1 MNQNTQESA
10 MKRYRLLLVV
20 VTLAFS
26 AMACQFAT
34 QLTDQMSS
42 SGDAIFRDD
51 FSQPYSGWMRGTE
64 LPNGGISDYSDG
76 KFRILVN
83 EPNFDYWSIPK
94 LSFRNT
100 RIEADAV
107 RLAGPDINRFGL
119 ICRYK
124 DELNYYFFIISSDG
138 YYGVGKVKDDHL
150 QLIGMGEMLPSDAIL
165 SGSGLNHLRADCI
178 GDQLFFYVNGRLL
191 TQVSDSDFPS
201 GDVGILA
208 GTFNEPGV
216 DIVFDNFVVVKP

>member
-1 MNQNTQESA
+1 
-10 MKRYRLLLVV
+10 MKGYRLLLVIV
-20 VTLAFS
+20 CLAFS
-26 AMACQFAT
+26 AIACQFAT
-34 QLTDQMSS
+34 QLTDQLSS
-42 SGDAIFRDD
+42 SGDAVFRDD
-51 FSQPYSGWMRGTE
+51 YSQPYSGWMRGTE
-64 LPNGGISDYSDG
+64 LPNGGISDYADG

-83 EPNFDYWSIPK
+83 EPNFDYWSNPK
-94 LSFRNT
+94 LSFKNA
-100 RIEADAV
+100 RIEVDSV
-107 RLAGPDINRFGL
+107 KQAGPDINRFGL

-124 DELNYYFFIISSDG
+124 DEHNFYFFIISSDS

-150 QLIGMGEMLPSDAIL
+150 SLIGMNEMLPSDAIQ

-191 TQVSDSDFPS
+191 TQVSDSEFPS

-216 DIVFDNFVVVKP
+216 DIAFDNFVVVKP

>member
-1 MNQNTQESA
+1 
-10 MKRYRLLLVV
+10 MKRYRLWLVV
-20 VTLAFS
+20 VTLSFS
-26 AMACQFAT
+26 IIACQYAS
-34 QLTDQMSS
+34 QLTDQLSS

-51 FSQPYSGWMRGTE
+51 YSQPYAGWSRGTD

-83 EPNFDYWSIPK
+83 EPNFDYWSNPN
-94 LSFRNT
+94 LSFKNSRV
-100 RIEADAV
+100 EVDAA
-107 RLAGPDINRFGL
+107 RQAGPDINRFGL

-138 YYGVGKVKDDHL
+138 YYGVGKVKDNHL
-150 QLIGMGEMLPSDAIL
+150 SMIGMKEMLPSDAVL
-165 SGSGLNHLRADCI
+165 LGSELNHLRADCI

-191 TQVSDSDFPS
+191 TQVSDSDFSS

-208 GTFNEPGV
+208 GTFDQPGV
-216 DIVFDNFVVVKP
+216 DIAFDNFVVVKP